1 MSVGPESS
9 VALGEKEGEVI
20 MTRIAYLGMGTMGS
34 GMAANLSKAGHEV
47 RAWNRTPKT
56 SPVLQDAGLRV
67 TTDLAQAL
75 EGAEVVMYCLSDDK
89 AVDDLVFGS
98 HGLVDLLPA
107 GALVI
112 DLSTIDPETS
122 DREREAWEGRGHA
135 FLDAPVFGTKGEA
148 EGAGLWIVVG
158 GPKDVFDGALPLLE
172 AISETVHY
180 MGAGGSGTAMK
191 LVGNLLVASQLQAL
205 GEALTLAKKAGL
217 NLADVQGV
225 LDVADFKTPIYY
237 GVGRGVQ
244 VNDYTVNFA
253 LDLMLKDAKLIQAF
267 ADRLGVPVPTAATAQ
282 KYIEESIKDGHG
294 KLNASALILAIAKE
308 AGIELAG

>member
-1 MSVGPESS
+1 
-9 VALGEKEGEVI
+9 
-20 MTRIAYLGMGTMGS
+20 MTTIAYLGMGTMGS
-34 GMAANLSKAGHEV
+34 GMAANLKKAGHDV
-47 RAWNRTPKT
+47 RAWNRSAKST
-56 SPVLQDAGLRV
+56 PVLDAAGLTV
-67 TTDLAQAL
+67 TTDLDEAL
-75 EGAEVVMYCLSDDK
+75 HGAEVVMYCLSDDK
-89 AVDDLVFGS
+89 AVNDLVFGQ
-98 HGLVDLLPA
+98 HDLLGKLPA

-122 DREREAWEGRGHA
+122 MRERGAIEAKGHE

-148 EGAGLWIVVG
+148 ENAGLWIVVG
-158 GPKDVFDGALPLLE
+158 GPKAVFDKALPLFQ

-180 MGAGGSGTAMK
+180 MGDGGKGTAMK

-244 VNDYTVNFA
+244 QNDYTVNFA
-253 LDLMLKDAKLIQAF
+253 LKLMLKDAKLIQAF
-267 ADRLGVPVPTAATAQ
+267 AARLGTPVPTAATAE
-282 KYIEESIKDGHG
+282 KYIAESINDGHG
-294 KLNASALILAIAKE
+294 ELNASALILAIAKE
-308 AGIELAG
+308 AGVDLAQ

>member
-1 MSVGPESS
+1 M
-9 VALGEKEGEVI
+9 
-20 MTRIAYLGMGTMGS
+20 MTKIAYLGMGTMGS
-34 GMAANLSKAGHEV
+34 GMAANLTKAGHEV
-47 RAWNRTPKT
+47 SAWNRTPKT

-67 TTDLAQAL
+67 TTDLASAL
-75 EGAEVVMYCLSDDK
+75 EGAEVVMYCLSDDA

-98 HGLVDLLPA
+98 HNLLEHVPA
-107 GALVI
+107 GAVII

-122 DREREAWEGRGHA
+122 NRERAAFEAKGHA

-158 GPKDVFDGALPLLE
+158 GPKDVFDSALPLFQ

-180 MGAGGSGTAMK
+180 MGEGGKGTSMK

-217 NLADVQGV
+217 NLADVQEV
-225 LDVADFKTPIYY
+225 LDVADFRTPIYY
-237 GVGRGVQ
+237 GVGRGAQ
-244 VNDYTVNFA
+244 AGDYTVNFA
-253 LDLMLKDAKLIQAF
+253 LKLMLKDAKLIQDF
-267 ADRLGVPVPTAATAQ
+267 AGRLGSPVPTAATAQ

-294 KLNASALILAIAKE
+294 DLNASALILAIAKE
-308 AGIELAG
+308 AGVNLAE

>member
-1 MSVGPESS
+1 
-9 VALGEKEGEVI
+9 
-20 MTRIAYLGMGTMGS
+20 MTKIAYLGMGTMGS
-34 GMAANLSKAGHEV
+34 GMAANLKKAGHNV
-47 RAWNRTPKT
+47 SAWNRTPKT
-56 SPVLQDAGLRV
+56 SPVLQDADLRV
-67 TTDLAQAL
+67 TTDLKAAL

-98 HGLVDLLPA
+98 HNLLELVPS
-107 GALVI
+107 GAVVI

-122 DREREAWEGRGHA
+122 AKERQAFEAKGHS

-158 GPKDVFDGALPLLE
+158 GPQSVFDSVLPLFQ

-180 MGAGGSGTAMK
+180 MGEGGKGTAMK

-217 NLADVQGV
+217 NLADVQEV
-225 LDVADFKTPIYY
+225 LDVADFRTPIYY
-237 GVGRGVQ
+237 GVGRGAQ
-244 VNDYTVNFA
+244 AGDYTVNFA
-253 LDLMLKDAKLIQAF
+253 LKLMLKDAKLIQDF
-267 ADRLGVPVPTAATAQ
+267 AGRLGSPVPTAATAQ

-294 KLNASALILAIAKE
+294 ELNASALILAIAKE
-308 AGIELAG
+308 AGVDLAQ

>member
-1 MSVGPESS
+1 
-9 VALGEKEGEVI
+9 
-20 MTRIAYLGMGTMGS
+20 MTKIAYLGMGTMGS
-34 GMAANLSKAGHEV
+34 GMAANLAKAGHEV
-47 RAWNRTPKT
+47 SAWNRTPKT

-67 TTDLAQAL
+67 TTDLASAL
-75 EGAEVVMYCLSDDK
+75 AGAEVVMYCLSDDA

-98 HGLVDLLPA
+98 HNLLEHVPA
-107 GALVI
+107 GAVII

-122 DREREAWEGRGHA
+122 NRERAAFEAKGHA

-158 GPKDVFDGALPLLE
+158 GPKNVFDSALPLFQ

-180 MGAGGSGTAMK
+180 MGEGGKGTSMK

-217 NLADVQGV
+217 NLADVQEV
-225 LDVADFKTPIYY
+225 LDVADFRTPIYY
-237 GVGRGVQ
+237 GVGRGAQ
-244 VNDYTVNFA
+244 AGDYTVNFA
-253 LDLMLKDAKLIQAF
+253 LKLMLKDAKLIQDF
-267 ADRLGVPVPTAATAQ
+267 AGRLGSPVPTAATAQ

-294 KLNASALILAIAKE
+294 DLNASALILAIAKE
-308 AGIELAG
+308 AGVDLAE

>member
-1 MSVGPESS
+1 
-9 VALGEKEGEVI
+9 
-20 MTRIAYLGMGTMGS
+20 MTKIAYLGMGTMGS
-34 GMAANLSKAGHEV
+34 GMAANLTKAGHEV
-47 RAWNRTPKT
+47 SAWNRTPKT

-67 TTDLAQAL
+67 TTDLASAL
-75 EGAEVVMYCLSDDK
+75 EGAEVVMHCLSDDA

-98 HGLVDLLPA
+98 HNLLEQVPA
-107 GALVI
+107 GAVII

-122 DREREAWEGRGHA
+122 NRERAAFEAKGHA

-158 GPKDVFDGALPLLE
+158 GPKDVFDSALPLFQ

-180 MGAGGSGTAMK
+180 MGEGGKGTSMK

-217 NLADVQGV
+217 NLADVQEV
-225 LDVADFKTPIYY
+225 LDVADFRTPIYY
-237 GVGRGVQ
+237 GVGRGAQ
-244 VNDYTVNFA
+244 AGDYTVNFA
-253 LDLMLKDAKLIQAF
+253 LKLMLKDAKLIQDF
-267 ADRLGVPVPTAATAQ
+267 AGRLGSPVPTAATAQ

-294 KLNASALILAIAKE
+294 DLNASALILAIAKE
-308 AGIELAG
+308 AGVDLAE

>member
-1 MSVGPESS
+1 
-9 VALGEKEGEVI
+9 
-20 MTRIAYLGMGTMGS
+20 MTKIAYLGMGTMGS
-34 GMAANLSKAGHEV
+34 GMAANLAKAGHEV
-47 RAWNRTPKT
+47 SAWNRTPKT

-67 TTDLAQAL
+67 TTDLASAL
-75 EGAEVVMYCLSDDK
+75 AGAEVVMYCLSDDA

-98 HGLVDLLPA
+98 HNLLEQVPA
-107 GALVI
+107 GAVII

-122 DREREAWEGRGHA
+122 NRERVAFEDKGHA

-158 GPKDVFDGALPLLE
+158 GPKNVFDSALPLFQ

-180 MGAGGSGTAMK
+180 MGEGGKGTSMK

-217 NLADVQGV
+217 NLADVQEV
-225 LDVADFKTPIYY
+225 LDVADFRTPIYY
-237 GVGRGVQ
+237 GVGRGAQ
-244 VNDYTVNFA
+244 AGDYTVNFA
-253 LDLMLKDAKLIQAF
+253 LKLMLKDAKLIQDF
-267 ADRLGVPVPTAATAQ
+267 AGRLGSPVPTAATAQ

-294 KLNASALILAIAKE
+294 DLNASALILAIAKE
-308 AGIELAG
+308 AGVDLAE

>member
-1 MSVGPESS
+1 
-9 VALGEKEGEVI
+9 
-20 MTRIAYLGMGTMGS
+20 MTKIAYLGMGTMGS
-34 GMAANLSKAGHEV
+34 GMAANLAKAGHEV
-47 RAWNRTPKT
+47 SAWNRTPKT

-67 TTDLAQAL
+67 TTDLAPAL
-75 EGAEVVMYCLSDDK
+75 AGAEVVMYCLSDDA

-98 HGLVDLLPA
+98 HNLLEHVPA
-107 GALVI
+107 GAVII

-122 DREREAWEGRGHA
+122 NRERVAFEAKGHA

-158 GPKDVFDGALPLLE
+158 GPKNVFDSALPLFQ

-180 MGAGGSGTAMK
+180 MGEGGKGTSMK

-217 NLADVQGV
+217 NLADVQEV
-225 LDVADFKTPIYY
+225 LDVADFRTPIYY
-237 GVGRGVQ
+237 GVGRGAQ
-244 VNDYTVNFA
+244 AGDYTVNFA
-253 LDLMLKDAKLIQAF
+253 LKLMLKDAKLIQDF
-267 ADRLGVPVPTAATAQ
+267 AGRLGSPVPTAATAQ

-294 KLNASALILAIAKE
+294 DLNASALILAIAKE
-308 AGIELAG
+308 AGVDLAE

>member
-1 MSVGPESS
+1 M
-9 VALGEKEGEVI
+9 
-20 MTRIAYLGMGTMGS
+20 MTKIAYLGMGTMGS
-34 GMAANLSKAGHEV
+34 GMAANLAKAGHEV
-47 RAWNRTPKT
+47 SAWNRTPKT

-67 TTDLAQAL
+67 TTDLASAL
-75 EGAEVVMYCLSDDK
+75 AGAEVVMYCLSDDA

-98 HGLVDLLPA
+98 HNLLEQVPA
-107 GALVI
+107 GAVII

-122 DREREAWEGRGHA
+122 NRERAAFEAKGHA

-158 GPKDVFDGALPLLE
+158 GPKDVFDSALPLFQ

-180 MGAGGSGTAMK
+180 MGEGGKGTSMK

-217 NLADVQGV
+217 NLADVQEV
-225 LDVADFKTPIYY
+225 LDVADFRTPIYY
-237 GVGRGVQ
+237 GVGRGAQ
-244 VNDYTVNFA
+244 AGDYTVNFA
-253 LDLMLKDAKLIQAF
+253 LKLMLKDAKLIQDF
-267 ADRLGVPVPTAATAQ
+267 AGRLGSPVPTAATAQ

-294 KLNASALILAIAKE
+294 DLNASALILAIAKE
-308 AGIELAG
+308 AGVDLAE

>member
-1 MSVGPESS
+1 M
-9 VALGEKEGEVI
+9 
-20 MTRIAYLGMGTMGS
+20 MTKIAYLGMGTMGS
-34 GMAANLSKAGHEV
+34 GMAANLAKAGHEV
-47 RAWNRTPKT
+47 SAWNRTPKT

-67 TTDLAQAL
+67 TTDLASAL
-75 EGAEVVMYCLSDDK
+75 AGAEVVMYCLSDDA

-98 HGLVDLLPA
+98 HNLLEHVPA
-107 GALVI
+107 GAVII

-122 DREREAWEGRGHA
+122 NRERAAFEAKGHA

-158 GPKDVFDGALPLLE
+158 GPKDVFDSALPLFQ

-180 MGAGGSGTAMK
+180 MGEGGKGTSMK

-217 NLADVQGV
+217 NLADVQEV
-225 LDVADFKTPIYY
+225 LDVADFRTPIYY
-237 GVGRGVQ
+237 GVGRGAQ
-244 VNDYTVNFA
+244 AGDYTVNFA
-253 LDLMLKDAKLIQAF
+253 LKLMLKDAKLIQDF
-267 ADRLGVPVPTAATAQ
+267 AGRLGSPVPTAATAQ

-294 KLNASALILAIAKE
+294 DLNASALILAIAKE
-308 AGIELAG
+308 AGVDLAE

>member
-1 MSVGPESS
+1 MLLWSRLFADNKGHR
-9 VALGEKEGEVI
+9 
-20 MTRIAYLGMGTMGS
+20 MTTIAYLGMGTMGS
-34 GMAANLSKAGHEV
+34 GMAANLKKAGHDV
-47 RAWNRTPKT
+47 RAWNRSAKST
-56 SPVLQDAGLRV
+56 PVLDAAGLTV
-67 TTDLAQAL
+67 TTDLDEAL
-75 EGAEVVMYCLSDDK
+75 HGAEVVMYCLSDDK
-89 AVDDLVFGS
+89 AVNDLVFGQ
-98 HGLVDLLPA
+98 HDLLGKLPA

-122 DREREAWEGRGHA
+122 MRERGAIEAKGHE

-148 EGAGLWIVVG
+148 ENAGLWIVVG
-158 GPKDVFDGALPLLE
+158 GPKAVFDKALPLFQ

-180 MGAGGSGTAMK
+180 MGDGGKGTAMK

-244 VNDYTVNFA
+244 QNDYTVNFA
-253 LDLMLKDAKLIQAF
+253 LKLMLKDAKLIQAF
-267 ADRLGVPVPTAATAQ
+267 AARLGTPVPTAATAE
-282 KYIEESIKDGHG
+282 KYIAESINDGHG
-294 KLNASALILAIAKE
+294 ELNASALILAIAKE
-308 AGIELAG
+308 AGVDLAQ